1 MAKSTI
7 LTDTSTEWDS
17 VPDVAVTVTV
27 NVEAMEEET
36 VKVDMPDPTWDI
48 VTVAGFNVAVNPG
61 ADTIAA
67 NDNVPEKPL
76 TPLSE
81 IVESEEDPTSAT
93 MKDWAEEIVKSTTL
107 TETVVE

>member
-7 LTDTSTEWDS
+7 LTDRSTEWDS

-36 VKVDMPDPTWDI
+36 VKVDVPDPPWDI
-48 VTVAGFNVAVNPG
+48 ATVVGFNVAANPG
-61 ADTIAA
+61 ADTIVTM
-67 NDNVPEKPL
+67 DYVPEKPL
-76 TPLSE
+76 TPVSE
-81 IVESEEDPTSAT
+81 IVESEEEPTSAT
-93 MKDWAEEIVKSTTL
+93 MKGWVEEIVKSTTL